1 MFSPGQVLLTLNPSG
16 VEVQQNAVLPDYL
29 PEEEESPEKDLARA
43 VSRPAAQ
50 QDGTGSWINAAA
62 SFLSKNFYW

>member
-1 MFSPGQVLLTLNPSG
+1 M
-16 VEVQQNAVLPDYL
+16 QQNSVLPDYL
-29 PEEEESPEKDLARA
+29 PEEEEESPEKDLTRA

-50 QDGTGSWINAAA
+50 QDGSGSWINAAA

>member
-1 MFSPGQVLLTLNPSG
+1 MQKNS
-16 VEVQQNAVLPDYL
+16 VLPDYL
-29 PEEEESPEKDLARA
+29 PEEEEEESPEKDLGRA

-50 QDGTGSWINAAA
+50 QDGSGSWINAAA